1 MQPHSAGSDRGFQ
14 NSGLGH
20 REAKP
25 AVGDEWDKP
34 VGEEVDGEL
43 RSEDGGE
50 EDIDLV
56 CALARQFADI
66 TAPISPTFLC
76 SRPLSQLSPR

>member
-1 MQPHSAGSDRGFQ
+1 M
-14 NSGLGH
+14 
-20 REAKP
+20 
-25 AVGDEWDKP
+25 
-34 VGEEVDGEL
+34 GEEVDGEL

-66 TAPISPTFLC
+66 TGPISPAFFFT
-76 SRPLSQLSPR
+76 RPLSQLSPR